1 MLETRELKI
10 TLTDE
15 AWKLLEEKAKREN
28 DDLESWIK
36 WLLITEAVQLKRKDQ
51 ECVHSW
57 SFDYYSPFSEVGL
70 TGLSFCNAL
79 VSQVLKFSS
88 LSFSIG

>member
-1 MLETRELKI
+1 MLETREIKI

-15 AWKLLEEKAKREN
+15 VWKLLEEKAKREN

-51 ECVHSW
+51 ELYILGLLIIISLLSLFQVH
-57 SFDYYSPFSEVGL
+57 E
-70 TGLSFCNAL
+70 
-79 VSQVLKFSS
+79 
-88 LSFSIG
+88 

>member
-1 MLETRELKI
+1 MLETREIKI

-15 AWKLLEEKAKREN
+15 VWKLLEEKAKREN

-51 ECVHSW
+51 EL
-57 SFDYYSPFSEVGL
+57 YILGL
-70 TGLSFCNAL
+70 LIIILLLSLF
-79 VSQVLKFSS
+79 QVRE
-88 LSFSIG
+88 